1 MARIVTYTMVMA
13 GIWIMLFL
21 GGIST
26 GSSAMLIG
34 LGIGVNNLTWLSFA
48 IAAAAIFALS
58 IVTGNIIVGLF
69 TRQSTESSLV
79 AGFSTVLLT
88 TTFID
93 FASIISYFFTTYPAG
108 TDGNFA
114 AYIIFALF
122 SVLWAGYLIS
132 VIQWW
137 RGNDI

>member
-1 MARIVTYTMVMA
+1 MRKSNVLAFLIVIATITLPLLLFPRMIYCSYKSPF
-13 GIWIMLFL
+13 IMP
-21 GGIST
+21 
-26 GSSAMLIG
+26 
-34 LGIGVNNLTWLSFA
+34 
-48 IAAAAIFALS
+48 IAS
-58 IVTGNIIVGLF
+58 GNIIVGLF

>member
-1 MARIVTYTMVMA
+1 MVMA
-13 GIWIMLFL
+13 GIWIMLYL

-26 GSSAMLIG
+26 GSASLLTAIG
-34 LGIGVNNLTWLSFA
+34 FNSGNITWLSFA
-48 IAAAAIFALS
+48 IAVAAIFALS
-58 IVTGNIIVGLF
+58 LVTGNIIVGLF

-93 FASIISYFFTTYPAG
+93 FASIISYFFTNWPAG

-114 AYIIFALF
+114 AWIISALF

-132 VIQWW
+132 VVQWW